1 MQRSESRLSMKSLGS
16 EHSDGADGRS
26 SPGLVREPSLM
37 SQIKSIGASAKK
49 ESEND
54 GFRGGG

>member
-1 MQRSESRLSMKSLGS
+1 MKSLGS